1 MRIEWNDRSPSQR
14 PGHHLH
20 RPRVETRRRQM
31 RGGRFNPSGRRPSP
45 DQGGSG
51 YPIPEISAAK
61 TPVSTKGVG
70 KTVVVTAQR
79 SIAMQANSQ
88 DGSSGQSSSQQGIAA
103 MAISFDS
110 AEAGCDVAETS
121 TATVRKSAS
130 KRCRRARILAMSG
143 ICTPKSSRIA
153 VNQLGSQPVT
163 APWFSSRG
171 HPGEPPC
178 DARDVY
184 HAGFRRRPRRQVQRP
199 RHPLRD
205 PASCCPATR
214 PARLRQGFL
223 RSRRSRSG

>member
-14 PGHHLH
+14 PGRHLH

-79 SIAMQANSQ
+79 SIMQANSQ

-103 MAISFDS
+103 MAISFVS
-110 AEAGCDVAETS
+110 AEADCDVAETS
-121 TATVRKSAS
+121 TVTVRNKAR
-130 KRCRRARILAMSG
+130 KRRRTDCIVVLCWIYTLR
-143 ICTPKSSRIA
+143 SSRIA
-153 VNQLGSQPVT
+153 VSATAVALTEINRAISSKKMRWPAGSI
-163 APWFSSRG
+163 W
-171 HPGEPPC
+171 
-178 DARDVY
+178 
-184 HAGFRRRPRRQVQRP
+184 RRQIPECEDDRGSK
-199 RHPLRD
+199 
-205 PASCCPATR
+205 ASGR
-214 PARLRQGFL
+214 PALR
-223 RSRRSRSG
+223 